1 MANVLMGEYLHNMD
15 TKGRV
20 SFPTKLREILGETFY
35 VTKTIDKHCLTVYPQ
50 EEWEKLS
57 NKVAQL
63 PQAKSANIRRV
74 LFSGAGELNP
84 DKQGRVLIP
93 QHLREYAGLDKD
105 VMVIGACNVAEI
117 WDKAAW
123 DDFNGSFDTADLM
136 EVMGEY
142 NV

>member
-15 TKGRV
+15 AKGRV

-63 PQAKSANIRRV
+63 PQAKAPI
-74 LFSGAGELNP
+74 SG
-84 DKQGRVLIP
+84 VFCS
-93 QHLREYAGLDKD
+93 REP
-105 VMVIGACNVAEI
+105 VN
-117 WDKAAW
+117 
-123 DDFNGSFDTADLM
+123 
-136 EVMGEY
+136 
-142 NV
+142 

>member
-1 MANVLMGEYLHNMD
+1 MAKILMGEFLHNMD
-15 TKGRV
+15 AKGRV

-35 VTKTIDKHCLTVYPQ
+35 VTKTNDKPCLTVYSQ

-57 NKVAQL
+57 DKIAQL
-63 PQAKSANIRRV
+63 PQAKSANVRRI

-117 WDKAAW
+117 WDKTAW
-123 DDFNGSFDTADLM
+123 DDFNNAFDTTELM
-136 EVMGEY
+136 EVMGEL
-142 NV
+142 